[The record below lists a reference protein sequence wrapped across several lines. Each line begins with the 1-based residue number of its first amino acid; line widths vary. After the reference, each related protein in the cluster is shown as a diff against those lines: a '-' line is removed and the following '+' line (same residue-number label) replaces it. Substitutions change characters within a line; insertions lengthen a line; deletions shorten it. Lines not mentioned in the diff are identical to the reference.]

1 MSEATCTSLLESLR
15 QSGAD
20 QIDPIRFRYLESFE
34 QRLLAKQLGE
44 ETTHWR
50 KLEQAVSDYQAK
62 FDGACQPE
70 PTSAV
75 SEPSPLSSLL
85 NRLNQ
90 TAEPPVEAP
99 RSALEQRVFGQPTE
113 EQPQAHPASSP
124 NNPRPLKAMIR
135 AKAEQGNHVLEE
147 RIRHAI
153 ESTPKEAGP
162 MNAHRLVSRAIAE
175 MQKLSPEYL
184 ERFARYTDT
193 LLTLERLA
201 RKG

>member
-62 FDGACQPE
+62 LDGAGQPE
-70 PTSAV
+70 PKSAV
-75 SEPSPLSSLL
+75 SEPSRLSSLL

-90 TAEPPVEAP
+90 TAEPSVEAP
-99 RSALEQRVFGQPTE
+99 RSALEQRVFGQPTG
-113 EQPQAHPASSP
+113 EQPQAQPASSP

-135 AKAEQGNHVLEE
+135 AKAEQGNHALEE

-153 ESTPKEAGP
+153 VSTPKEAGP

-184 ERFARYTDT
+184 ERFACFTDT

>member
-99 RSALEQRVFGQPTE
+99 RSALEPSRTPYLRSRV
-113 EQPQAHPASSP
+113 S
-124 NNPRPLKAMIR
+124 R
-135 AKAEQGNHVLEE
+135 QGN
-147 RIRHAI
+147 
-153 ESTPKEAGP
+153 SQAG
-162 MNAHRLVSRAIAE
+162 
-175 MQKLSPEYL
+175 
-184 ERFARYTDT
+184 T
-193 LLTLERLA
+193 
-201 RKG
+201 